1 MWEHPKLCSTSY
13 ALSVLRTFGGTI
25 FDVDDSHARDVVLH
39 IGTHKTG
46 TTSFQATLAASAAS
60 LASHGVHVFQSGLT
74 VFQSGRTKSAGWS
87 HELPLISLRSELNIP
102 LRCMF
107 PDSSLQSM
115 QSQML
120 QDCISQMQSPARR
133 VVASHE
139 ALSFIRT
146 RKEVER
152 LIEALD
158 GRVCKVVCVLREA
171 ESFLQSWKNQLAKT
185 GQATSSAHFES
196 YMNTDPDSWIVD
208 WEELIGAYA
217 GVLGREAVTVL
228 DYERETQN
236 HGTIIHAL
244 WSACGLPESLRPNH
258 SAEWLNSSH

>member
-1 MWEHPKLCSTSY
+1 MWEHSKLCSTSY

-74 VFQSGRTKSAGWS
+74 VFQSGLTKSTGWS

-139 ALSFIRT
+139 AL
-146 RKEVER
+146 
-152 LIEALD
+152 
-158 GRVCKVVCVLREA
+158 
-171 ESFLQSWKNQLAKT
+171 
-185 GQATSSAHFES
+185 
-196 YMNTDPDSWIVD
+196 
-208 WEELIGAYA
+208 
-217 GVLGREAVTVL
+217 
-228 DYERETQN
+228 
-236 HGTIIHAL
+236 
-244 WSACGLPESLRPNH
+244 
-258 SAEWLNSSH
+258 